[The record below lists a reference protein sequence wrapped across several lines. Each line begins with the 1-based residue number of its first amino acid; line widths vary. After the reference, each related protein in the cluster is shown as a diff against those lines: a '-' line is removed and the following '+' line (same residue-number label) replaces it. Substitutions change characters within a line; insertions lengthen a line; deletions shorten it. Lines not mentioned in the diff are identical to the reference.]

1 MPLQIEKKDGAER
14 FFTGMRLINV
24 LSVGKE
30 GYCCTLVGLDETF
43 CLISRSPHHFWPEER
58 QAAAWQLLNKA
69 FDSDLEV
76 ALTGDVK
83 VGVESFVISNVLVR
97 RERPPAAPQD
107 AR

>member
-1 MPLQIEKKDGAER
+1 MQIEKHDGVER

-30 GYCCTLVGLDETF
+30 GYCCTLVGLAETF
-43 CLISRSPHHFWPEER
+43 CLISRSPQNFWPAER

-69 FDSDLEV
+69 FDGDLEV
-76 ALTGDVK
+76 ALSGDVK
-83 VGVESFVISNVLVR
+83 VGADSFVSSNVLIR